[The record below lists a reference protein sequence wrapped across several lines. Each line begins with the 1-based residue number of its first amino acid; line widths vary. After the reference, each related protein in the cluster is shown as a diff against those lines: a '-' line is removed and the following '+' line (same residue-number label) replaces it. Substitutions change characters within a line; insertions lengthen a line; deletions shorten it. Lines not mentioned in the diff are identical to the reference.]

1 MWGLS
6 VIGCCNG
13 VGRRDFLLLVVG
25 SLLGILPPRRVYGF
39 TIISEAEENAIGK
52 QADQEILGQFG
63 RYRDQHLQ
71 AYVESIGQRLLDG
84 IGPTSFHYSFKIVD
98 VPEVNAMALPG
109 GYIYITRGMLAML
122 NSEAQLAGVLGH
134 EIGHA
139 TSRHA
144 AKQLTKALGA
154 QILSLGLMAASPGGR
169 QTTGEWARVSGAL
182 FDHVLMGYGRE
193 AEMEADELGLRTAY
207 RVGYDPAEMVVF
219 LKAMKMKERLEALG
233 YHGFK
238 GTHPET
244 IDRVVKAETMASI
257 LIEQGGSAIA
267 VKANEYKARLDGLVY
282 GARRDNRRLRIYAAK
297 EGDTP
302 ITVARDVLGDQQLAW
317 EVANLNGVKETMPF
331 REGDQVKLLPP
342 VSRGSHGERQLNL
355 SPN

>member
-1 MWGLS
+1 MD
-6 VIGCCNG
+6 CCNR

-25 SLLGILPPRRVYGF
+25 SLLGFGSPLRAYGF
-39 TIISEAEENAIGK
+39 TVISEAEENEIGRK
-52 QADQEILGQFG
+52 ADQEILGRFG
-63 RYRDQHLQ
+63 RYRDQQLQ
-71 AYVESIGQRLLDG
+71 AYVESVGQRLLDG
-84 IGPTSFHYSFKIVD
+84 IGPTSFRYSFKIVD

-154 QILSLGLMAASPGGR
+154 QILSLGLMAVSPGGR
-169 QTTGEWARVSGAL
+169 QNTGEWARVSGAL
-182 FDHVLMGYGRE
+182 FDHVLLGYGRE

-207 RVGYDPAEMVVF
+207 RGGYDPGEMVAF

-233 YHGFK
+233 YHGFQ

-244 IDRVVKAETMASI
+244 NDRVVKAETMASI
-257 LIEQGGSAIA
+257 LIGQGSGSLE
-267 VKANEYKARLDGLVY
+267 VKANEYKAHLDGLVY
-282 GARRDNRRLRIYAAK
+282 GAKQDNRRLKIYVAK
-297 EGDTP
+297 DGDTP
-302 ITVARDVLGDQQLAW
+302 ATVARDMLGDQQLAW
-317 EVANLNGVKETMPF
+317 EVANLNGIKETRAF
-331 REGDQVKLLPP
+331 REGDQVKLLSP
-342 VSRGSHGERQLNL
+342 VSTGSYGDRQLEL